1 MVENGSFSSR
11 ANLSIVS
18 KILTHFWDCRYGH
31 ANSSS
36 SSAEDASYRCPRPS
50 HSTSGPARQGV

>member
-1 MVENGSFSSR
+1 MVENDSFSSR

-31 ANSSS
+31 ANLAP
-36 SSAEDASYRCPRPS
+36 SSAENASYRCSRPS
-50 HSTSGPARQGV
+50 HSTSDLTRQGV